1 MTQTSKCIFSALIAA
16 LLLSG
21 CGAVDTQIKDLPIE
35 QMDEL
40 EETYI
45 GRKAWTRALLVDI
58 GGDNGVIDRDVEVE
72 IVSLDMHWNG
82 AVGVRGPNN
91 KIVRHGLDLRRPMN
105 KESFDEILNKL
116 FWFREPDYRYR
127 MNLRKYGKRTARAV
141 RGNELFK
148 GMEREAALESWGYPD
163 EMKSNDIGGANQ
175 EQWIYVDPR
184 QRNKKRYIVIVDGFV
199 DSWEE

>member
-1 MTQTSKCIFSALIAA
+1 MTQTSKNIFSALIAV

-40 EETYI
+40 EETYV

-82 AVGVRGPNN
+82 AVGVRGPNR
-91 KIVRHGLDLRRPMN
+91 KIVRHGMDLRRPLT
-105 KESFDEILNKL
+105 KESFEEVLNKL
-116 FWFREPDYRYR
+116 FWFKEPDYRYR
-127 MNLRKYGKRTARAV
+127 MNLRKYGKRTARAI
-141 RGNELFK
+141 RENELFK

-163 EMKSNDIGGANQ
+163 EMKSSDIGGADQ
-175 EQWIYVDPR
+175 EQWIYMDPR
-184 QRNKKRYIVIVDGFV
+184 
-199 DSWEE
+199 